1 MLRIR
6 MVLFGAYEGCGRK
19 LFVLRLVPLWAR
31 KAAARSVRVRCRCT
45 AQSRRPVAEK
55 DARTRHARKRRASCA
70 GGGGA
75 PTCPD
80 RAQGLA
86 EMEDVHGIIDEHG
99 EGAGEAPSTSGP
111 SNLDESAPEQ
121 TPGGVGGA
129 TQGVA
134 YSVYSSARLQVR
146 SRHPSPPLSFPLDCL
161 VCRARC
167 TRRRP
172 LAAAGLGSFCAAR
185 DVGAEGRGR
194 GREGR
199 ERASGCPLRR
209 PRRRPTAAD
218 GVAEAAA
225 AAVSSGLFG
234 SACPEP
240 LRLVRPTPGV
250 RRAVRPEISPE

>member
-19 LFVLRLVPLWAR
+19 LFVLRIVPLWAR
-31 KAAARSVRVRCRCT
+31 KAATRSVRVRRCT
-45 AQSRRPVAEK
+45 ALSRRPVAEK
-55 DARTRHARKRRASCA
+55 DARTRNARKRCASCA

-146 SRHPSPPLSFPLDCL
+146 SRHPPPLPSRWIVLSAKHAVRGGGRLRRAWDR
-161 VCRARC
+161 VRARC
-167 TRRRP
+167 A
-172 LAAAGLGSFCAAR
+172 L
-185 DVGAEGRGR
+185 RGR
-194 GREGR
+194 VGCA
-199 ERASGCPLRR
+199 RAASA
-209 PRRRPTAAD
+209 PR
-218 GVAEAAA
+218 
-225 AAVSSGLFG
+225 L
-234 SACPEP
+234 
-240 LRLVRPTPGV
+240 
-250 RRAVRPEISPE
+250 